1 MRLNQTITNCKHTH
15 THTHD
20 TMSSLFRKPK
30 KNIQRRAFSDFP
42 DDQDHAATRD
52 GDAGEKSVEAPKIKQ
67 KEPKPEKTPKER
79 PATKT
84 LLSFGDEDGEWVD
97 NSPVHHLLTKCPFSE
112 EEEVFQVKKSSQSKK
127 VMRQLDKERRK
138 KAKGG
143 SEDTQP
149 QERTPSASVGGSELS
164 NKPPLL
170 GGVSGIAS
178 GTDATVSSVRN
189 DISGKKI
196 QTEIRTDDFVVRLL
210 LSDTFSN
217 PTSIVQWRKCLVAD
231 PPEL

>member
-1 MRLNQTITNCKHTH
+1 
-15 THTHD
+15 
-20 TMSSLFRKPK
+20 MSSLFRKPK

-42 DDQDHAATRD
+42 EDQDHGATRD

-67 KEPKPEKTPKER
+67 KEPKPEKPSKER
-79 PATKT
+79 PAAKT
-84 LLSFGDEDGEWVD
+84 LLSFGDEDGKWVA
-97 NSPVHHLLTKCPFSE
+97 NVSVHHLLIKLPLSE

-143 SEDTQP
+143 NDDTQP
-149 QERTPSASVGGSELS
+149 QEKTTMTSMGGSELS

-170 GGVSGIAS
+170 GGVSDLAS
-178 GTDATVSSVRN
+178 GTDATLSSVRN

-217 PTSIVQWRKCLVAD
+217 PTTIVQWLMCPVAD